1 MEQTRLHQLAL
12 QQEINILKQ
21 REKEF
26 LFTNDPSVSVNDSNT
41 TKLKL
46 KIDWFNRRNN
56 ELERE
61 IIHLR
66 QQIVLVTEAYEQ
78 DKAELIHT
86 NQYYKRL
93 LQANQNSKKHPKKS
107 VRIEQTHT
115 EIENQF

>member
-1 MEQTRLHQLAL
+1 MIHQY
-12 QQEINILKQ
+12 Q
-21 REKEF
+21 
-26 LFTNDPSVSVNDSNT
+26 
-41 TKLKL
+41 
-46 KIDWFNRRNN
+46 NN

-115 EIENQF
+115 EIENQFEQQRQEYEKIITVLKEQNENTEQKYS